1 MPREN
6 EPSTNEQSFLL
17 SALRENLRLDNRAF
31 DQYRP
36 ISIEFGDEYGVADV
50 RFGKTRVLVKIS
62 CTVTAPYP
70 ERKFDGIFTIVT
82 ELSPMGSPAFEVGR
96 YVAKYTQRTYRDH
109 IINSLI

>member
-6 EPSTNEQSFLL
+6 DPSSNEQSFLL
-17 SALRENLRLDNRAF
+17 SALRENLRLDSRAF

-50 RFGKTRVLVKIS
+50 RFGKTRVLVKVS

-82 ELSPMGSPAFEVGR
+82 ELGPMGSPAFEVGR
-96 YVAKYTQRTYRDH
+96 YHSPRVSIA
-109 IINSLI
+109 